1 MAMRIAHAPNPIV
14 HENTAKMLP
23 IVDEYGQPKP
33 KAAGAIVSIAVK
45 LNENKTV
52 RNVFRSFRVV
62 CIFFMAAN
70 TQGKRRR
77 KERSEWRVPTR
88 PVKMAKPWAL
98 LASA

>member
-33 KAAGAIVSIAVK
+33 KAVGVIVSIAVK
-45 LNENKTV
+45 LNEIKTV

-62 CIFFMAAN
+62 CFFFMAAN
-70 TQGKRRR
+70 YY
-77 KERSEWRVPTR
+77 
-88 PVKMAKPWAL
+88 
-98 LASA
+98 